1 MSSPT
6 AADAPQSRRGKIR
19 AQLQA
24 LGQQPRKRF
33 GQHFLADKGIAERI
47 VNLARLT
54 GREAVIEIGPG
65 LGALTDL
72 LAGKA
77 RELWLIEIDFGLA
90 ASLRDKYADQLHV
103 HVIEGDAMDV
113 DYARFL
119 PEGEKATV
127 VANLPYNIAT
137 PLIAEMLK
145 RGQLFQRLVLM
156 VQREVAQRLRAK
168 PGSADYSGLS
178 VCTQFAASVHKGLV
192 VGPSA
197 FVPRPRVESEVIVIE
212 PHSQPVVEVSSEE
225 TFRKL
230 VHTVFLQRRKQLRN
244 SLRGMTPVPE
254 PILHAAG
261 IDPARRPETLSLQEF
276 AAIANLLH
284 AQASDTAEH

>member
-1 MSSPT
+1 MSSS
-6 AADAPQSRRGKIR
+6 AAPDAPQSRRGRIR

-47 VNLARLT
+47 VGLARLT
-54 GREAVIEIGPG
+54 GNEAVIEIGPG
-65 LGALTDL
+65 LGALTDML
-72 LAGKA
+72 VAKA
-77 RELWLIEIDFGLA
+77 RDIWLVEIDIGLA
-90 ASLRDKYADQLHV
+90 ASLRDKYADQPQV

-113 DYARFL
+113 DYASFL
-119 PEGEKATV
+119 REGEKATV

-145 RGQLFQRLVLM
+145 RGQHFQRLVLM

-168 PGSADYSGLS
+168 PGSPDYSGLS
-178 VCTQFAASVHKGLV
+178 VCTQFAASVYKGFV

-197 FVPRPRVESEVIVIE
+197 FVPRPRVESEVIIIE
-212 PHSQPVVEVSSEE
+212 PHAQPIVAVASAD

-244 SLRGMTPVPE
+244 SLKGMTSAAE
-254 PILHAAG
+254 SILRAAG
-261 IDPARRPETLSLQEF
+261 IDPERRPETLSLQEF
-276 AAIANLLH
+276 AAITNLLPVD
-284 AQASDTAEH
+284 AAEVVER